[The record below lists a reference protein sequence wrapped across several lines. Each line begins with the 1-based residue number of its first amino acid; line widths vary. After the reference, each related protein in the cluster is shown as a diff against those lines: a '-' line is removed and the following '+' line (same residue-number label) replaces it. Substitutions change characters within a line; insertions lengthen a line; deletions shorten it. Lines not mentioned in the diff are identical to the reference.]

1 MNPLHPSKYGPTS
14 HNGISDVHKSISIL
28 TRSLI
33 YLWSLSSYLYQ
44 LLIKLIKC
52 SLMTQ
57 EQHSN
62 SYIYTPFLGD
72 VTAVILLHINSRIYG
87 VSIYERSVTRTSYI
101 REHT

>member
-1 MNPLHPSKYGPTS
+1 
-14 HNGISDVHKSISIL
+14 
-28 TRSLI
+28 
-33 YLWSLSSYLYQ
+33 
-44 LLIKLIKC
+44 
-52 SLMTQ
+52 MTQ

-72 VTAVILLHINSRIYG
+72 VFIILRIDSRIYG